1 LLSQRSSLLPLR
13 ILRQARVSAAAG
25 VVANSE
31 AVRLQSNAAEH
42 QEHRAMRGVAEV
54 DAAAAARAEFRL

>member
-1 LLSQRSSLLPLR
+1 MLSQRSSLLPLR

-31 AVRLQSNAAEH
+31 AVRRLQSNAAEH
-42 QEHRAMRGVAEV
+42 RAMRAADAV
-54 DAAAAARAEFRL
+54 DAVVVARAEFRL